1 MYYCGVCATQAASQ
15 GFNVNRINNVPQK
28 KQKNIPYL
36 PNHANN
42 KRYIEL
48 TGLMKDILKLEN
60 EFKNRDPKEIKE
72 MYGQQTEVLNTF
84 YDNLVEVIERMRSD
98 HL

>member
-60 EFKNRDPKEIKE
+60 EFKS
-72 MYGQQTEVLNTF
+72 
-84 YDNLVEVIERMRSD
+84 VIENIEINEYEFEGDGSLFHSREGVIAWSQN